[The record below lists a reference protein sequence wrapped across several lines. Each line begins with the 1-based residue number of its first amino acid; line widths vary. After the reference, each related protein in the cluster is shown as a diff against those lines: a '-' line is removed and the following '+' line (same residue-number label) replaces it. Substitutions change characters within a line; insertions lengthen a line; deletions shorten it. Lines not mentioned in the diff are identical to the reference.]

1 MNDNALNA
9 NVGLKLR
16 GLRLA
21 RNIKQADAA
30 KDLGV
35 SPAYLNLIEK
45 GKRVMP
51 FPLLWKALRYFDQD
65 PEQFMSTLGEGRVD
79 EALAKLL
86 DEPLLKSL
94 DIDPESLQSLSAEPK
109 LAGTVAALFNLYK
122 NTRTQLENVLAQ
134 LNVEERTRAQGGAQ
148 NGTVPGVRFDYSPFD
163 EVSDFLEK
171 HRNFFPEL
179 EEQAEALRRDVRLER
194 QLTSGQLI
202 RLLEERFGYRVL
214 FDDPAPSG
222 SSVVR
227 RLDPEEKTLTLSPF
241 LTEQPLKFQI
251 AASIGL
257 LVMDREKL
265 VERIM
270 VAGRMRHGETERLIK
285 VNLANYFAGALMLPY
300 GDFFK
305 EVQRTRYDVELLSSI
320 FGSTYETVAHR
331 LCNLSDPK
339 RPGIPFH
346 FLRADIAGNI
356 SKRYSGTG
364 IRFATGGGSCAKW
377 AVHLAF
383 LNPSQITRQY
393 SIMPDGTTYFCF
405 AKVQLQ
411 PIEGSIVK
419 GTAYSIGLGTHA
431 ENAKYL
437 AYGLPTTDLRKD
449 AIPSGISCRFCERT
463 DCNQRAAAS
472 YRFAFA
478 FDEYT
483 KKDCFFSPLLVH
495 EKADK
500 VEKERI
506 HQMGENGG
514 PAHAHGGGVEVLP
527 MNGSLTVN
535 GTHGTEK
542 DDSLDKPSR
551 RRKGGDA

>member
-1 MNDNALNA
+1 MNENALNA

-134 LNVEERTRAQGGAQ
+134 LNVEERTRAQGGAGT
-148 NGTVPGVRFDYSPFD
+148 GTVPGVRFDYSPFD

-171 HRNFFPEL
+171 HRNYFPEL
-179 EEQAEALRRDVRLER
+179 EEHAEALRRDVSMER
-194 QLTSGQLI
+194 QLTSGQLV
-202 RLLEERFGYRVL
+202 RLLEQRFGYRVL
-214 FDDPAPSG
+214 FDSAPSG

-227 RLDPEEKTLTLSPF
+227 RLDPEEQTLTLSPD

-265 VERIM
+265 VDRI
-270 VAGRMRHGETERLIK
+270 VGAARTRHAETQRLIK

-383 LNPSQITRQY
+383 LNPSQLTRQY

-411 PIEGSIVK
+411 PMEGSIVK

-437 AYGLPTTDLRKD
+437 AYGLPITDLRKD

-483 KKDCFFSPLLVH
+483 KKDCFFSPLLTH
-495 EKADK
+495 EQADKADK
-500 VEKERI
+500 EKERPAAAAAAAAPV
-506 HQMGENGG
+506 NGT
-514 PAHAHGGGVEVLP
+514 
-527 MNGSLTVN
+527 NGTHPVN
-535 GTHGTEK
+535 GTHDGEK
-542 DDSLDKPSR
+542 DDSLDKPPR
-551 RRKGGDA
+551 RRKGGEA

>member
-1 MNDNALNA
+1 MNENALNS

-16 GLRLA
+16 NLRLA
-21 RNIKQADAA
+21 RTIKQSDAA
-30 KDLGV
+30 RELGV

-94 DIDPESLQSLSAEPK
+94 DIDSESLQHLSAEPK

-134 LNVEERTRAQGGAQ
+134 LSAEERSRTMGKGAGAGSTQ
-148 NGTVPGVRFDYSPFD
+148 SGLRFDYSPFD
-163 EVSDFLEK
+163 EVSDFLEAHK
-171 HRNFFPEL
+171 NYFPEL
-179 EEQAEALRRDVRLER
+179 EEQAEAVRRDFKLDR
-194 QLTSGQLI
+194 QVTSSHLAQVM
-202 RLLEERFGYRVL
+202 EERFGYRVL
-214 FDDPAPSG
+214 FEDAQAG

-227 RLDPEEKTLTLSPF
+227 RFDFENKTLTLSPT
-241 LTEQPLKFQI
+241 LTEQPLKFQL

-257 LVMDREKL
+257 LVLDSERL
-265 VERIM
+265 LERI
-270 VAGRMRHGETERLIK
+270 VGGANTRHAETPRLVK
-285 VNLANYFAGALMLPY
+285 VNLANYFAGALMLSY

-305 EVQRTRYDVELLSSI
+305 EVQRTRYDVELLSNI
-320 FGSTYETVAHR
+320 FGTTYETVAHR
-331 LCNLSDPK
+331 LCNLSDPN
-339 RPGIPFH
+339 RMGLPFH
-346 FLRADIAGNI
+346 FLRSDIAGNI

-364 IRFATGGGSCAKW
+364 LKFASGGGSCGKW

-393 SIMPDGTTYFCF
+393 SLMPDGTAYFCF

-411 PIEGSIVK
+411 PVGGSIVH

-449 AIPSGISCRFCERT
+449 AVPTGISCRFCERT

-495 EKADK
+495 ETGK
-500 VEKERI
+500 VEEKHGRKR
-506 HQMGENGG
+506 G
-514 PAHAHGGGVEVLP
+514 PPRPQGL
-527 MNGSLTVN
+527 
-535 GTHGTEK
+535 
-542 DDSLDKPSR
+542 
-551 RRKGGDA
+551 

>member
-1 MNDNALNA
+1 LNENALNA

-16 GLRLA
+16 SLRLS
-21 RNIKQADAA
+21 RNIKQTDAA

-65 PEQFMSTLGEGRVD
+65 PEQFMSALGEGRVD

-94 DIDPESLQSLSAEPK
+94 DIDPESLQHLTAEPK

-134 LNVEERTRAQGGAQ
+134 LSAEERARADGGAPS
-148 NGTVPGVRFDYSPFD
+148 PGLRFDYSPFD
-163 EVSDFLEK
+163 EVSDFLQSHK
-171 HRNFFPEL
+171 NHFPEL
-179 EEQAEALRRDVRLER
+179 EEQAEHLRRDFKLER
-194 QLTSGQLI
+194 QVTSGQLI
-202 RLLEERFGYRVL
+202 RVFEERFGYKVT
-214 FDDPAPSG
+214 FAESSSG

-227 RLDPEEKTLTLSPF
+227 RLDPEHKTLTLSPI
-241 LTEQPLKFQI
+241 LTEQALKFQV
-251 AASIGL
+251 AACVGL
-257 LVMDREKL
+257 SVLDKEKL
-265 VERIM
+265 PERI
-270 VAGRMRHGETERLIK
+270 VGANRTKHQETVRLIK
-285 VNLANYFAGALMLPY
+285 VNLANYFAGALMLSY

-305 EVQRTRYDVELLSSI
+305 EVERTRYDVELLASI
-320 FGSTYETVAHR
+320 FGTTYETVAHR

-339 RPGIPFH
+339 RPGLPFH
-346 FLRADIAGNI
+346 FLRSDIAGNI

-364 IRFATGGGSCAKW
+364 LKFAQGGGSCGKW

-383 LNPSQITRQY
+383 LNPSQLTRQY
-393 SIMPDGTTYFCF
+393 SMMPDGTTYFCF

-411 PIEGSIVK
+411 PVEGSIGL
-419 GTAYSIGLGTHA
+419 GTAYSIGLGTTA
-431 ENAKYL
+431 DNARHL
-437 AYGLPTTDLRKD
+437 AYGLPTTDLKRD
-449 AIPSGISCRFCERT
+449 AVPSGISCRFCERT
-463 DCNQRAAAS
+463 DCNQRSAAS

-495 EKADK
+495 EVGKD
-500 VEKERI
+500 
-506 HQMGENGG
+506 G
-514 PAHAHGGGVEVLP
+514 PPPA
-527 MNGSLTVN
+527 
-535 GTHGTEK
+535 
-542 DDSLDKPSR
+542 
-551 RRKGGDA
+551 RRKKPDGTDPAE

>member
-1 MNDNALNA
+1 MAMNENALNA

-21 RNIKQADAA
+21 RNIKQTDAA

-94 DIDPESLQSLSAEPK
+94 DIDSESLQSLSAEPK

-134 LNVEERTRAQGGAQ
+134 LNSEERSRMNAGPGGSE
-148 NGTVPGVRFDYSPFD
+148 GPRFDYSPFD
-163 EVSDFLEK
+163 EVSDFLES
-171 HRNFFPEL
+171 HHNYFPEL
-179 EEQAEALRRDVRLER
+179 EEQAEALRRDFKLGRL
-194 QLTSGQLI
+194 LSSPQLI
-202 RLLEERFGYRVL
+202 PMLEERFGYRVRVE
-214 FDDPAPSG
+214 AASSG

-227 RLDPEEKTLTLSPF
+227 RLDPDTKELILSPD
-241 LTEQPLKFQI
+241 LTEQPLKFQL
-251 AASIGL
+251 AASLGIL
-257 LVMDREKL
+257 MLDQEKL
-265 VERIM
+265 VERI
-270 VAGRMRHGETERLIK
+270 VGAARTRHAETLRLIK

-300 GDFFK
+300 GEFFK
-305 EVQRTRYDVELLSSI
+305 EVERTRYDVELLSNL
-320 FGSTYETVAHR
+320 FGTTYETVAHR

-339 RPGIPFH
+339 RRGLPFH

-364 IRFATGGGSCAKW
+364 IKFATGGGSCGKW

-393 SIMPDGTTYFCF
+393 SMMPDGTSYFCF

-411 PIEGSIVK
+411 PIEGSIVR

-449 AIPSGISCRFCERT
+449 AVPSGISCRFCERT

-472 YRFAFA
+472 YRFAFS

-495 EKADK
+495 EAGRA
-500 VEKERI
+500 E
-506 HQMGENGG
+506 
-514 PAHAHGGGVEVLP
+514 
-527 MNGSLTVN
+527 
-535 GTHGTEK
+535 
-542 DDSLDKPSR
+542 SLDKAPR
-551 RRKGGDA
+551 RRNKAEEN

>member
-1 MNDNALNA
+1 MNENALNA

-16 GLRLA
+16 GLRLS
-21 RNIKQADAA
+21 RNIKQTDAA

-94 DIDPESLQSLSAEPK
+94 DIDSESLQSLSAEPK

-134 LNVEERTRAQGGAQ
+134 LSAEERARAQAP
-148 NGTVPGVRFDYSPFD
+148 NGNDASQGMRLDYSPFD
-163 EVSDFLEK
+163 EVSDFLES
-171 HRNFFPEL
+171 HRNYFPEL
-179 EEQAEALRRDVRLER
+179 EEQADALRRDFKLER
-194 QLTSGQLI
+194 LLTSSQLV
-202 RLLEERFGYRVL
+202 RLLEERLGYRVGIER
-214 FDDPAPSG
+214 ASSG

-227 RLDPEEKTLTLSPF
+227 RLDREEQLLTLSPD
-241 LTEQPLKFQI
+241 LTEQPLKFQL

-257 LVMDREKL
+257 LLMDREKL
-265 VERIM
+265 VERI
-270 VAGRMRHGETERLIK
+270 VGANRTRHAETPRLIK

-305 EVQRTRYDVELLSSI
+305 EVERTRYDVELLSSI
-320 FGSTYETVAHR
+320 FGTTYETVAHR

-339 RPGIPFH
+339 RQGLPFH
-346 FLRADIAGNI
+346 FLRSDIAGNI

-364 IRFATGGGSCAKW
+364 LKFASGGGSCGKW

-383 LNPSQITRQY
+383 LNPGQLTRQY
-393 SIMPDGTTYFCF
+393 SMMPDGTAYFCF

-437 AYGLPTTDLRKD
+437 AYGLPTNDLRKD
-449 AIPSGISCRFCERT
+449 AVATGITCRFCERT

-495 EKADK
+495 EAGKG
-500 VEKERI
+500 ERGI
-506 HQMGENGG
+506 AEREARQE
-514 PAHAHGGGVEVLP
+514 L
-527 MNGSLTVN
+527 
-535 GTHGTEK
+535 
-542 DDSLDKPSR
+542 LDKQAR
-551 RRKGGDA
+551 RRNKGGES

>member
-1 MNDNALNA
+1 MNENALNA

-21 RNIKQADAA
+21 RNIKQTDAA

-94 DIDPESLQSLSAEPK
+94 DIDSESLQSLSAEPK

-122 NTRTQLENVLAQ
+122 NTRTQLENVLTQ
-134 LNVEERTRAQGGAQ
+134 LNVEERARTNA
-148 NGTVPGVRFDYSPFD
+148 TPGSSPGPRLDYSPFD
-163 EVSDFLEK
+163 EVSDFLES
-171 HRNFFPEL
+171 HHNYFPEL
-179 EEQAEALRRDVRLER
+179 EEQAEALRRDFKLGRLVSSP
-194 QLTSGQLI
+194 QLLP
-202 RLLEERFGYRVL
+202 LLEERFGYRVRVE
-214 FDDPAPSG
+214 AAASG

-227 RLDPEEKTLTLSPF
+227 RLDADTRELILSPD
-241 LTEQPLKFQI
+241 LTEQPLKFQL
-251 AASIGL
+251 AASIGIL
-257 LVMDREKL
+257 MLDKEKL
-265 VERIM
+265 VERI
-270 VAGRMRHGETERLIK
+270 VGAARTRHAETLRLIK

-305 EVQRTRYDVELLSSI
+305 EVERTRYDVELLANL

-339 RPGIPFH
+339 RRGLPFH
-346 FLRADIAGNI
+346 FLRSDIAGNI

-364 IRFATGGGSCAKW
+364 IKFASGGGSCGKW

-393 SIMPDGTTYFCF
+393 SMMPDGTSYFCF

-411 PIEGSIVK
+411 PIEGAIVR

-449 AIPSGISCRFCERT
+449 AVPSGISCRFCERT

-472 YRFAFA
+472 YRFAFS

-495 EKADK
+495 EAGRA
-500 VEKERI
+500 E
-506 HQMGENGG
+506 
-514 PAHAHGGGVEVLP
+514 
-527 MNGSLTVN
+527 
-535 GTHGTEK
+535 
-542 DDSLDKPSR
+542 SLDKGPR
-551 RRKGGDA
+551 RRHKTDEN

>member
-1 MNDNALNA
+1 MNENALNA

-21 RNIKQADAA
+21 RNIKQTDAA

-94 DIDPESLQSLSAEPK
+94 DIDSESLQSLSAEPK

-134 LNVEERTRAQGGAQ
+134 LNAEERARTQALPGSSAGA
-148 NGTVPGVRFDYSPFD
+148 GLRFDYSPFD
-163 EVSDFLEK
+163 EVSDFLQT
-171 HRNFFPEL
+171 HHNYFPEL
-179 EEQAEALRRDVRLER
+179 EEQAEALRRDFKLGRL
-194 QLTSGQLI
+194 LTSQQLVP
-202 RLLEERFGYRVL
+202 LMEERFGYRVR
-214 FDDPAPSG
+214 FESAASG

-227 RLDPEEKTLTLSPF
+227 RFDPETQELILSPD
-241 LTEQPLKFQI
+241 LTEQPLKFQL

-257 LVMDREKL
+257 MVLDREKL
-265 VERIM
+265 VERI
-270 VAGRMRHGETERLIK
+270 VGAMRTRHAETQRLIK

-305 EVQRTRYDVELLSSI
+305 EVERTRYDVELLSNL
-320 FGSTYETVAHR
+320 FGTTYETVAHR

-339 RPGIPFH
+339 RRGLPFH
-346 FLRADIAGNI
+346 FLRSDIAGNI

-364 IRFATGGGSCAKW
+364 IKFATGGGSCGKW

-393 SIMPDGTTYFCF
+393 SMMPDGTSYFCF

-411 PIEGSIVK
+411 PIEGSIVR

-449 AIPSGISCRFCERT
+449 AVPSGISCRFCERT

-472 YRFAFA
+472 YRFAFS

-495 EKADK
+495 EAG
-500 VEKERI
+500 R
-506 HQMGENGG
+506 GESR
-514 PAHAHGGGVEVLP
+514 AE
-527 MNGSLTVN
+527 M
-535 GTHGTEK
+535 
-542 DDSLDKPSR
+542 LDKQAR
-551 RRKGGDA
+551 RRNKGET

>member
-1 MNDNALNA
+1 MNDHALNS

-16 GLRLA
+16 SLRVA
-21 RNIKQADAA
+21 RNVKQADAA
-30 KDLGV
+30 RELGV

-51 FPLLWKALRYFDQD
+51 FPLLWKALRYFEQD
-65 PEQFMSTLGEGRVD
+65 PEHFMANLGEGRVD

-94 DIDPESLQSLSAEPK
+94 NFDPESLQHLSAEPK
-109 LAGTVAALFNLYK
+109 LAGTVAALFHLYK

-134 LNVEERTRAQGGAQ
+134 LSAEERARSSQEAPAKVGM
-148 NGTVPGVRFDYSPFD
+148 RFDYSPFD
-163 EVSDFLEK
+163 EVSDFLER
-171 HRNFFPEL
+171 HQNYFPEL
-179 EEQAEALRRDVRLER
+179 EEQAESLRRDFELDR
-194 QLTSGQLI
+194 QLTSKHLTYV
-202 RLLEERFGYRVL
+202 LEKKFGFQVDYE
-214 FDDPAPSG
+214 DAPSG

-227 RLDPEEKTLTLSPF
+227 RLDIEKKTLTLSPT
-241 LTEQPLKFQI
+241 LTEQPLKFQL
-251 AASIGL
+251 AASLGL
-257 LVMDREKL
+257 KILDETRLLDRLTGASPMK
-265 VERIM
+265 
-270 VAGRMRHGETERLIK
+270 HQETFRLIK

-305 EVQRTRYDVELLSSI
+305 EVQRTRYDVEWLSSV
-320 FGSTYETVAHR
+320 FGTTYETVAHR

-339 RPGIPFH
+339 RRGIPFH
-346 FLRADIAGNI
+346 FLRSDIAGNI

-364 IRFATGGGSCAKW
+364 IKFATGGGSCGKW

-383 LNPSQITRQY
+383 LNPSQLTRQY
-393 SIMPDGTTYFCF
+393 STLPDGTTYFCF

-411 PIEGSIVK
+411 PIEGSIVR

-437 AYGLPTTDLRKD
+437 AYGLPTHDLRKD
-449 AIPSGISCRFCERT
+449 AVPTGVSCRFCERT

-472 YRFAFA
+472 YRFAFS

-495 EKADK
+495 EAAKTDADAPHK
-500 VEKERI
+500 RNK
-506 HQMGENGG
+506 
-514 PAHAHGGGVEVLP
+514 
-527 MNGSLTVN
+527 
-535 GTHGTEK
+535 
-542 DDSLDKPSR
+542 
-551 RRKGGDA
+551 

>member
-1 MNDNALNA
+1 MNENQLNA

-16 GLRLA
+16 SLRLQ

-30 KDLGV
+30 RDLGV

-51 FPLLWKALRYFDQD
+51 FPLLWKALKYFDQD
-65 PEQFMSTLGEGRVD
+65 PEQFMSSLGEGRVD

-86 DEPLLKSL
+86 DEPLLRSL

-134 LNVEERTRAQGGAQ
+134 LNASERSRAE
-148 NGTVPGVRFDYSPFD
+148 VPAGVGFQLDYSPFD
-163 EVSDFLEK
+163 EVSDFLQTHK
-171 HRNFFPEL
+171 NYFPEL
-179 EEQAEALRRDVRLER
+179 EEEAERLRRDFQLDR
-194 QLTSGQLI
+194 QVSSSQLI
-202 RLLEERFGYRVL
+202 RVMTEQFGYQVD
-214 FDDPAPSG
+214 FEQAPAG

-227 RLDPEEKTLTLSPF
+227 RLDVDRKRLTLSPT
-241 LTEQPLKFQI
+241 LTEQPLKFQL

-257 LVMDREKL
+257 LVLDRAHL
-265 VERIM
+265 VERI
-270 VAGRMRHGETERLIK
+270 VGAGKTRHAETVRLIR
-285 VNLANYFAGALMLPY
+285 VNLANYFAGALLLSY

-320 FGSTYETVAHR
+320 FNTTYETVAHR

-339 RPGIPFH
+339 RSGLPFH
-346 FLRADIAGNI
+346 FIRTDVAGNI

-364 IRFATGGGSCAKW
+364 LKFATGGGSCAKW
-377 AVHLAF
+377 AVHTAF
-383 LNPSQITRQY
+383 LNPSQLTRQY
-393 SIMPDGTTYFCF
+393 SAMPDGTTYFCF

-411 PIEGSIVK
+411 PVEGSIVR

-431 ENAKYL
+431 ENARFL
-437 AYGLPTTDLRKD
+437 AYGLPTTDLRRD
-449 AIPSGISCRFCERT
+449 AVPTGISCRFCERT

-483 KKDCFFSPLLVH
+483 KKDCFFSPLLTH
-495 EKADK
+495 E
-500 VEKERI
+500 
-506 HQMGENGG
+506 GG
-514 PAHAHGGGVEVLP
+514 PAARVDVP
-527 MNGSLTVN
+527 AKA
-535 GTHGTEK
+535 EK
-542 DDSLDKPSR
+542 PRSK
-551 RRKGGDA
+551 K

>member
-1 MNDNALNA
+1 
-9 NVGLKLR
+9 
-16 GLRLA
+16 
-21 RNIKQADAA
+21 
-30 KDLGV
+30 
-35 SPAYLNLIEK
+35 
-45 GKRVMP
+45 MP

-134 LNVEERTRAQGGAQ
+134 LNAEEQARAQGA
-148 NGTVPGVRFDYSPFD
+148 PGSTPPGLRFDYSPFD
-163 EVSDFLEK
+163 EVTDFLES
-171 HRNFFPEL
+171 HHNYFPEL
-179 EEQAEALRRDVRLER
+179 EEQAEALRHDFKLDRLVNSP
-194 QLTSGQLI
+194 QLL
-202 RLLEERFGYRVL
+202 RMLEERFGYRVR
-214 FDDPAPSG
+214 FETASSG

-227 RLDPEEKTLTLSPF
+227 RLDPETRELTLSPD
-241 LTEQPLKFQI
+241 LTSSRSSSRWRPRWACWCWTRRRLSS
-251 AASIGL
+251 ASSGP
-257 LVMDREKL
+257 R
-265 VERIM
+265 
-270 VAGRMRHGETERLIK
+270 APRHAETLRLIK

-305 EVQRTRYDVELLSSI
+305 EVERTRYDVELLSNL
-320 FGSTYETVAHR
+320 FGTTYETVAHR

-339 RPGIPFH
+339 RRGIPFH

-364 IRFATGGGSCAKW
+364 IKFATGGGSCGKW

-383 LNPSQITRQY
+383 LNPAQITRQY
-393 SIMPDGTTYFCF
+393 SMMPDGAAYFCF

-411 PIEGSIVK
+411 PIEGSIVR

-431 ENAKYL
+431 ENAKHL
-437 AYGLPTTDLRKD
+437 AYGLPTNDLRKD
-449 AIPSGISCRFCERT
+449 AVPSGISCRFCERT
-463 DCNQRAAAS
+463 DCNQRSAAS
-472 YRFAFA
+472 YRFAFS

-495 EKADK
+495 EAG
-500 VEKERI
+500 R
-506 HQMGENGG
+506 GE
-514 PAHAHGGGVEVLP
+514 PREVL
-527 MNGSLTVN
+527 
-535 GTHGTEK
+535 
-542 DDSLDKPSR
+542 DKQAR
-551 RRKGGDA
+551 RRKGEEKGEEPQNPTST